1 MTDGNPIP
9 PSTEMTQLFIVV
21 RVAGGRVLVHWL
33 RYYGRRP
40 WTMTM
45 NFVDG
50 LSLFE
55 LDLDSVGATTF
66 WREDLARMTNVA

>member
-1 MTDGNPIP
+1 
-9 PSTEMTQLFIVV
+9 
-21 RVAGGRVLVHWL
+21 
-33 RYYGRRP
+33 
-40 WTMTM
+40 M